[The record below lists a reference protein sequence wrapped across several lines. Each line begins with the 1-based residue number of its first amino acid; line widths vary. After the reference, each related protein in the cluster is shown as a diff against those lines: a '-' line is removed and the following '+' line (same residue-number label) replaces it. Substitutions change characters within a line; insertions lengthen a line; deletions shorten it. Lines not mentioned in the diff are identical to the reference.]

1 MGQQAQEIIEKFKD
15 KTLKDFVPS
24 FILAQFEQDKSLEYA
39 DFDQCVDEYF
49 SQAEKQKE
57 KQKLNTKEQQI
68 FSKVAK
74 I

>member
-1 MGQQAQEIIEKFKD
+1 M
-15 KTLKDFVPS
+15 
-24 FILAQFEQDKSLEYA
+24 EYA

-57 KQKLNTKEQQI
+57 RQKLDSKEQSI
-68 FSKVAK
+68 FSKVVK